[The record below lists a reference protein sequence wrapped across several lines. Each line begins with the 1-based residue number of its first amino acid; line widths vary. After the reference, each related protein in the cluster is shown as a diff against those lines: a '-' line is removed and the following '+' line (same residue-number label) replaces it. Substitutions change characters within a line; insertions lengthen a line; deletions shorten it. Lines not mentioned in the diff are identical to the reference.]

1 MCSQLLSIQMRSFST
16 VVFYTQSIK
25 FGVYGGFGWPGPFP
39 ASVYSRRR
47 IEPSKRYCGWV
58 GEDLARPRPV
68 RGLASRGS
76 LFVSLSA
83 LLALLA
89 FYVIVFFSFL
99 SFSAAFTRSVS
110 VSSFSLYFNFPLV
123 FPPLYFALH
132 FPLISSSLSH
142 PPTPFPPFPPSLSS
156 SSYSPS
162 TLHPLTP
169 SFSSPLPPSPPS
181 LSNPFFPSSLP
192 PSSLPL
198 SPHPLPP
205 CLLVLSRLMTFR
217 QAFNT
222 A

>member
-89 FYVIVFFSFL
+89 FYVIVFFFLSFL
-99 SFSAAFTRSVS
+99 SLQRLHV
-110 VSSFSLYFNFPLV
+110 LFPFLLLTLFQ
-123 FPPLYFALH
+123 FPSRV
-132 FPLISSSLSH
+132 SSSLLPSPLPSH
-142 PPTPFPPFPPSLSS
+142 LFLTLPPSHSFSTFPYLSLLFILLSLYSSSSHSLLLLSS
-156 SSYSPS
+156 SSFPS
-162 TLHPLTP
+162 LPLQPLLPILPP
-169 SFSSPLPPSPPS
+169 SLFSSPVPPPP
-181 LSNPFFPSSLP
+181 P
-192 PSSLPL
+192 SLPL
-198 SPHPLPP
+198 STVSANDVPP
-205 CLLVLSRLMTFR
+205 GV
-217 QAFNT
+217 
-222 A
+222 

>member
-89 FYVIVFFSFL
+89 FYDIVFFFLSFL
-99 SFSAAFTRSVS
+99 SLQRLHVLFPCPPSHSI
-110 VSSFSLYFNFPLV
+110 SFSLSCFL
-123 FPPLYFALH
+123 
-132 FPLISSSLSH
+132 LS
-142 PPTPFPPFPPSLSS
+142 PSLSTSLS
-156 SSYSPS
+156 SLPHSPTLPLLFHLS
-162 TLHPLTP
+162 LPLSPLHPTLPLLFILSLPP
-169 SFSSPLPPSPPS
+169 SPLLFLLPLPPSPT
-181 LSNPFFPSSLP
+181 PSSHP
-192 PSSLPL
+192 PSLPL
-198 SPHPLPP
+198 LFPCPPTPSLPA
-205 CLLVLSRLMTFR
+205 S
-217 QAFNT
+217 
-222 A
+222 

>member
-25 FGVYGGFGWPGPFP
+25 FGVYSRFGWPGPFP

-99 SFSAAFTRSVS
+99 SFSAAFTCSVS
-110 VSSFSLYFNFPLV
+110 VPPSHSISISLSCFL
-123 FPPLYFALH
+123 L
-132 FPLISSSLSH
+132 SSSLS
-142 PPTPFPPFPPSLSS
+142 TSLSS
-156 SSYSPS
+156 LPHSPTLPLLFHLS
-162 TLHPLTP
+162 LPLSPLHPTLPLLFILSLPP
-169 SFSSPLPPSPPS
+169 SPLLFLLPLPPSPT
-181 LSNPFFPSSLP
+181 PSSHP
-192 PSSLPL
+192 PSLPL
-198 SPHPLPP
+198 LFPCPPTPSLPA
-205 CLLVLSRLMTFR
+205 S
-217 QAFNT
+217 
-222 A
+222 